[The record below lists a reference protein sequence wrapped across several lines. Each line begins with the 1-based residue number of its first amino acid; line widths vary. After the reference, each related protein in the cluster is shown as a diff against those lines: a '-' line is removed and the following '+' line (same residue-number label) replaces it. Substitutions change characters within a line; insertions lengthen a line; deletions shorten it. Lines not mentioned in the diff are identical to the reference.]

1 MRISWH
7 KPVTFFF
14 LLIFLATPMLL
25 IRGESPVFASPSL
38 QADDDVEAL
47 QAATVQIF
55 AKFQQ
60 GNRLRTAWT
69 GTGTIISSDGLILT
83 NAHVAAPNAPGLA
96 TLYNDVELLFQE
108 PPDALVVALVDEV
121 DEPPVE
127 TYFAEVLAADGPLD
141 LAVIQ
146 IVATLDNKAV
156 RNLDLPFVPLGDSD
170 KVKLGDEVRIFGFPG
185 AGGDT
190 ITFTRGDV
198 SGFESQDGVGNK
210 AWIKT
215 DATVSPG
222 NSGGLGADA
231 AGKIIG
237 IPSFVQEATGGAINR
252 LRAIKYAL
260 PLIDAA
266 EEGEEYESPY
276 VVLGS
281 GDESLTLDTWS
292 LDYDIDDGCAI
303 DPVDA
308 YPADAQAVVAVFS
321 FEEMTDKEQYLV
333 AWYIDNEI
341 TATIIGLWDSG
352 DEGDCFPVSLHN
364 YGDPMPTGSYAVEV
378 YAGPNMEVVGS
389 AEVVVSDELSSS
401 EGVFVYGRI
410 TDADTG
416 KGIREAVIF
425 ILYPDVDPD
434 AWLEEPNPEEIYSYG
449 ETDSRGDYALY
460 YLLERD
466 FEYPGIIIAEG
477 YEPFI
482 GSLEIFADDPVE
494 IEVDVEL
501 TK

>member
-1 MRISWH
+1 MRIRWH
-7 KPVTFFF
+7 KSITFFF
-14 LLIFLATPMLL
+14 LFIFLATPVLL
-25 IRGESPVFASPSL
+25 IRGETPVFAGTAL
-38 QADDDVEAL
+38 QANSDIETL

-96 TLYNDVELLFQE
+96 TLYNDVDLLFQE
-108 PPDALVVALVDEV
+108 PPDALVVGIVEEA

-127 TYFAEVLAADGPLD
+127 TYLAEVLAADGPLD
-141 LAVIQ
+141 LAVIKV
-146 IVATLDNKAV
+146 VATLDGKAT

-260 PLIDAA
+260 PLIEAA

-276 VVLGS
+276 VTIGS
-281 GDESLTLDTWS
+281 GDELLTLNSWA
-292 LDYDIDDGCAI
+292 LDYDIDNGCPV
-303 DPVDA
+303 DPVDSYA
-308 YPADAQAVVAVFS
+308 SDAQAVVAVFS
-321 FEEMTDKEQYLV
+321 FEEMTDKEQYLI

-341 TATIIGLWDSG
+341 TATIIGLWDAG
-352 DEGDCFPVSLHN
+352 EEGDCFPSYLHN
-364 YGDPMPTGSYAVEV
+364 YGDPMPVGTYAVEI
-378 YAGPNMEVVGS
+378 YAGPNMEVVGA
-389 AEVVVSDELSSS
+389 AEVVVSDEISSS
-401 EGVFVYGRI
+401 DGVFVYGRI
-410 TDADTG
+410 SDADTG

-425 ILYPDVDPD
+425 ILYPGVDADV
-434 AWLEEPNPEEIYSYG
+434 WLEEPNPEEIYSYG
-449 ETDSRGDYALY
+449 ETDSRGDYELY

-466 FEYPGIIIAEG
+466 YEYPGVIIAEG
-477 YEPFI
+477 YEPFV
-482 GSLEIFADDPVE
+482 GYLEIFTDDPSE
-494 IEVDVEL
+494 IEVDIEL